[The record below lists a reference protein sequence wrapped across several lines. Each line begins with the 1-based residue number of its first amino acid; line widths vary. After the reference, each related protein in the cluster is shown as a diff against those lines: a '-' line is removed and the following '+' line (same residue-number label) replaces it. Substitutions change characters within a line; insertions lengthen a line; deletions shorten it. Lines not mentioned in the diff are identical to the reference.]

1 MVQQL
6 NDLTSFVQPMRYSL
20 SLHSV
25 KKFIFILIFVCL
37 NGAILAGGLV
47 TNTNQS
53 AMFTRFQCRDAT
65 IDVDAAYYNPAGLV
79 HFSDGFFFSV
89 NNMSIGEVDLIRSD
103 YDNFDEAQEY
113 KGRVITPIFPAVYAV
128 YKTGRFAF
136 SGGINLIGGRG
147 SAKYESGLP
156 SFERKIAD
164 LIPYIKTNLEA
175 VDQAVTDVS
184 GSDPLYSN
192 ITDYDLNAEYSVKSF
207 HPGFQVNA
215 AYMISDYFSVATG
228 LRMVRAKNTFQ
239 GSLTGT
245 NISGTNAEGDFNMEP
260 ADYLREIANTVG
272 DTLVPSLGNAADLV
286 ELISTLNLDVVQIG
300 YGFTPVI
307 SIDYA
312 PSLYT
317 NWALKYEF
325 KTRLRLET
333 KVNRLRD
340 GGGMFEEGEEV
351 IADIPAMLSFGLTRR
366 PSNKFMYY
374 AGVHYYFDKP
384 IDFDGSKD
392 EIIEMIDK
400 NSYELAFGAEY
411 RLGNAI
417 RISAGWLMVRPGVHK
432 EYQSER
438 RYSLP
443 SNTLG
448 GGVGLRLSE
457 LIDLNLGISYT
468 IYKKGEKEYTYTPE
482 TTTTSVDVTEYY
494 DTRTFVF
501 AVGLDFLF
509 GEN

>member
-1 MVQQL
+1 MQPSVARISHTSMKKIL
-6 NDLTSFVQPMRYSL
+6 FISVIICLHASLT
-20 SLHSV
+20 
-25 KKFIFILIFVCL
+25 
-37 NGAILAGGLV
+37 AGGLV

-65 IDVDAAYYNPAGLV
+65 IDVDAAFYNPAGLV
-79 HFSDGFFFSV
+79 HFSDGFFLSV
-89 NNMSIGEVDLIRSD
+89 HNMSQGEVQLITSD
-103 YDNFDEAQEY
+103 YDNFDGPQEF
-113 KGRVITPIFPAVYAV
+113 KGRVLTPIFPAIYGV

-136 SGGINLIGGRG
+136 SGGVNLIGGRG

-156 SFERKIAD
+156 SIERKIAD
-164 LIPYIKTNLEA
+164 LLPYMKTNLEA

-192 ITDYDLNAEYSVKSF
+192 ITDYDLNVEYNAKSF
-207 HPGFQVNA
+207 HPGFQVNM

-228 LRMVRAKNTFQ
+228 LRLVRGKNTYK
-239 GSLTGT
+239 GSLTGIS
-245 NISGTNAEGDFNMEP
+245 ISGTNAEGDFRVDP
-260 ADYLREIANTVG
+260 ADYLRGIANTVG
-272 DTLVPSLGNAADLV
+272 DTLEPSLENTADMV
-286 ELISTLNLDVVQIG
+286 ELRSKMDIDVVELG

-325 KTRLRLET
+325 KTRLRLKTEVIDG
-333 KVNRLRD
+333 KD
-340 GGGMFEEGEEV
+340 GGGMFVDGKEV
-351 IADIPAMLSFGLTRR
+351 IADMPAMLSFGLTRR

-374 AGVHYYFDKP
+374 AGIHYYFDKP
-384 IDFDGSKD
+384 IDFDGSK
-392 EIIEMIDK
+392 EVIIDMIDK
-400 NSYELAFGAEY
+400 NSYEMAFGAEY
-411 RLGNAI
+411 KLGNAL
-417 RISAGWLMVRPGVHK
+417 RVSAGWLLVRPGVNK

-448 GGVGLRLSE
+448 GGVGIRLTE
-457 LIDLNLGISYT
+457 LIDLNLGLSYT
-468 IYKKGEKEYTYTPE
+468 LFKKDEKEYSYTPE
-482 TTTTSVDVTEYY
+482 NATTSVDVTEYY

>member
-1 MVQQL
+1 MHAGL
-6 NDLTSFVQPMRYSL
+6 F
-20 SLHSV
+20 
-25 KKFIFILIFVCL
+25 
-37 NGAILAGGLV
+37 AGGLV

-79 HFSDGFFFSV
+79 HFSNGFFFSI
-89 NNMSIGEVDLIRSD
+89 NNLSIGEVDLITSD
-103 YDNFDEAQEY
+103 YENFTEPQDF
-113 KGRVITPIFPAVYAV
+113 KGRVLTPIFPAIYAV
-128 YKTGRFAF
+128 YKRGRFAF

-147 SAKYESGLP
+147 SAKYETGLP
-156 SFERKIAD
+156 SIERKIAD
-164 LIPYIKTNLEA
+164 LIPYIRNNLET
-175 VDQAVTDVS
+175 VDEAVTDVS

-192 ITDYDLNAEYSVKSF
+192 ITDYDLNAEYTARSL
-207 HPGFQVNA
+207 HPGFQLNM
-215 AYMISDYFSVATG
+215 AYMINDYLSVATG
-228 LRMVRAKNTFQ
+228 LRIVRGKNTYK
-239 GSLTGT
+239 GTLTGI
-245 NISGTNAEGDFNMEP
+245 NISGTNADGDFKQDP
-260 ADYLREIANTVG
+260 ADYLREIANTIA
-272 DTLVPSLGNAADLV
+272 DTLLPSLENTADLV
-286 ELISTLNLDVVQIG
+286 EIRSTMNLDVVELG

-317 NWALKYEF
+317 NWAVKYEF

-333 KVNRLRD
+333 NVIDGKN
-340 GGGMFEEGEEV
+340 GGGIFEDGQEV
-351 IADIPAMLSFGLTRR
+351 IADMPAMLSMGLTRR

-374 AGVHYYFDKP
+374 AGIHYYFDKP
-384 IDFDGSKD
+384 IDFDGSRD
-392 EIIEMIDK
+392 QIIDMIDK

-411 RLGNAI
+411 KFGSAI
-417 RISAGWLMVRPGVHK
+417 RVSAGWLLTRPGINK

-443 SNTLG
+443 SNTMG
-448 GGVGLRLSE
+448 GGVGIRLSD
-457 LIDLNLGISYT
+457 LIDLNLGLSYT
-468 IYKKGEKEYTYTPE
+468 LYKKDDKEYSYTPE
-482 TTTTSVDVTEYY
+482 STTTSVDVTEYY

>member
-1 MVQQL
+1 M
-6 NDLTSFVQPMRYSL
+6 
-20 SLHSV
+20 

-37 NGAILAGGLV
+37 TGSIFAGGLV

-89 NNMSIGEVDLIRSD
+89 NNLTLGEVDLITSD
-103 YDNFDEAQEY
+103 SDNFDEPQEY

-136 SGGINLIGGRG
+136 SGGVNLIGGRG
-147 SAKYESGLP
+147 SAKYETGLP

-164 LIPYIKTNLEA
+164 LIPYMRTNLEP

-192 ITDYDLNAEYSVKSF
+192 ITDYELTAEYTIRSF
-207 HPGFQVNA
+207 HPGLQLNM
-215 AYMISDYFSVATG
+215 AYMINDYFSVATG
-228 LRMVRAKNTFQ
+228 LRLVRGKNTYR
-239 GSLTGT
+239 GSLTGI
-245 NISGTNAEGDFNMEP
+245 NISGTNADGYFKMDP

-272 DTLVPSLGNAADLV
+272 DTLVPSLENALDQV
-286 ELISTLNLDVVQIG
+286 ELGTNVVVDAVEVG

-325 KTRLRLET
+325 KTRLSLQTEVING
-333 KVNRLRD
+333 KD
-340 GGGMFEEGEEV
+340 GGGRFVDGEEI
-351 IADIPAMLSFGLTRR
+351 IADMPAMLSFGLTRR
-366 PSNKFMYY
+366 PSNRFMYY
-374 AGVHYYFDKP
+374 AGIHYYFDKP

-392 EIIEMIDK
+392 EIIDMIDK

-411 RLGNAI
+411 KFGNAI
-417 RISAGWLMVRPGVHK
+417 RLSAGWLMVRPGVNK

-448 GGVGLRLSE
+448 GGVGLRLSD
-457 LIDLNLGISYT
+457 LVDLNLGVSYT
-468 IYKKGEKEYTYTPE
+468 LYKKGEKEYSYTPE
-482 TTTTSVDVTEYY
+482 NTTSSVDVTEYY

>member
-1 MVQQL
+1 MKKILFISVL
-6 NDLTSFVQPMRYSL
+6 ICLHASLT
-20 SLHSV
+20 
-25 KKFIFILIFVCL
+25 
-37 NGAILAGGLV
+37 AGGLV

-65 IDVDAAYYNPAGLV
+65 IDVDAAFYNPAGLV

-89 NNMSIGEVDLIRSD
+89 NNLSLGEVDLITSN
-103 YDNFDEAQEY
+103 YDNFDEPKEF
-113 KGRVITPIFPAVYAV
+113 KGRVLTPIFPAIYAV

-136 SGGINLIGGRG
+136 SGGVNLIGGRG
-147 SAKYESGLP
+147 SAKYENGLP
-156 SFERKIAD
+156 SIERKIAD
-164 LIPYIKTNLEA
+164 LVPYIKTNLEA

-192 ITDYDLNAEYSVKSF
+192 ITDYDLNVEYNIKSF
-207 HPGFQVNA
+207 HPGIQINM
-215 AYMISDYFSVATG
+215 AYMINDYLSVATG
-228 LRMVRAKNTFQ
+228 LRMVRGKNTYK
-239 GSLTGT
+239 GGLTGI
-245 NISGTNAEGDFNMEP
+245 NISGTNAEGDFRADP
-260 ADYLREIANTVG
+260 VDYLRGIANTVG
-272 DTLVPSLGNAADLV
+272 DTLEPSLGNTADLV
-286 ELISTLNLDVVQIG
+286 ELRSRMDIDVVELG

-333 KVNRLRD
+333 AVIDGKN
-340 GGGMFEEGEEV
+340 GGGIFVDGKEV
-351 IADIPAMLSFGLTRR
+351 IADMPAMLSFGLTRR

-374 AGVHYYFDKP
+374 AGIHYYFDKP
-384 IDFDGSKD
+384 IDFDGSKE
-392 EIIEMIDK
+392 EIIDMIDK

-411 RLGNAI
+411 KLGNAV
-417 RISAGWLMVRPGVHK
+417 RVSAGWLLVRPGVNK
-432 EYQSER
+432 EYQNER

-448 GGVGLRLSE
+448 GGVGIRLTE
-457 LIDLNLGISYT
+457 LIDLNLGLSYT
-468 IYKKGEKEYTYTPE
+468 LYKKDEKEYSYTPE
-482 TTTTSVDVTEYY
+482 NTTSSVDVTEYY

>member
-1 MVQQL
+1 ML
-6 NDLTSFVQPMRYSL
+6 SFSMQPLRFIL
-20 SLHSV
+20 SLPNM
-25 KKFIFILIFVCL
+25 KNIIFISIFICMC
-37 NGAILAGGLV
+37 GSILAGGLV

-89 NNMSIGEVDLIRSD
+89 NNLTLGEVDLITSD
-103 YDNFDEAQEY
+103 YDNFDEPQEY

-128 YKTGRFAF
+128 YKKGRFAF
-136 SGGINLIGGRG
+136 SGGVNLIGGRG
-147 SAKYESGLP
+147 SAKYEHGLP
-156 SFERKIAD
+156 SIERKIAD
-164 LIPYIKTNLEA
+164 MVPFIRTNLEA

-192 ITDYDLNAEYSVKSF
+192 ITDYELTAEYTIRSF
-207 HPGFQVNA
+207 HPGFQLNI
-215 AYMISDYFSVATG
+215 AYMINDYFSVATG
-228 LRMVRAKNTFQ
+228 LRMVRGKNTYK
-239 GSLTGT
+239 GGLTGINITGT
-245 NISGTNAEGDFNMEP
+245 NIDGYFSMDP
-260 ADYLREIANTVG
+260 ADYLREVANTVG
-272 DTLVPSLGNAADLV
+272 DTLEPSLGNTAAIV
-286 ELISTLNLDVVQIG
+286 ELGTDVDVDVVQMG

-333 KVNRLRD
+333 EVINGKD
-340 GGGMFEEGEEV
+340 GGGRFVDGEEV
-351 IADIPAMLSFGLTRR
+351 IADMPAMLSFGLTRR
-366 PSNKFMYY
+366 PSNKFMFY
-374 AGVHYYFDKP
+374 AGIHYYFDKP

-392 EIIEMIDK
+392 EIIDMIDK

-411 RLGNAI
+411 KFGNII
-417 RISAGWLMVRPGVHK
+417 RVSAGWLLVRPGVNK
-432 EYQSER
+432 EYQTER

-443 SNTLG
+443 SNTMG
-448 GGVGLRLSE
+448 GGVGLRLTE
-457 LIDLNLGISYT
+457 LIDLNIGVSYT
-468 IYKKGEKEYTYTPE
+468 LYKKGEKEYSYTPE
-482 TTTTSVDVTEYY
+482 NTTTSVDVTEYY